1 MRCTLLLSACAALCG
16 LAAAALA
23 AGAQP
28 VEGKAASGFGYATPM
43 PEGVAIP
50 DRIESR
56 IGTLG
61 FFGGAPDQATASLL
75 HDNLDF
81 QRAVQ
86 AYLLALPVVSQ
97 AAHRAAMLSIGPA
110 NTTVPI
116 WQRPV
121 DARTVALAA
130 NDNAPFAWFWLD
142 LGEGP
147 LVLETPP
154 RLVGFADDIWHAWVG
169 DFGIAGLDKGKGGKY
184 LLLPPGWRASV
195 PGGYIVLRPGSNSVR
210 VFWRDFLLYGDPET
224 AAGLVRAHTRI
235 YPLGG
240 EANPPALD
248 FVEMSGEPFNTV
260 APADYA
266 FWELLNEVVQT
277 EPTRAVDATTLGFW
291 ASLGIEKGRPFAP
304 DARMRAILTEAAAVG
319 DATARTLLHD
329 WSNPDGSWY
338 PDRNWRRGFVGG
350 HTFSSGGGRDLD
362 ASARYFLHA
371 TGVTPAMDERIV
383 GEGSQTLEAFV
394 DSEGA
399 ILDGGRSYRLH
410 LPREIPV
417 RSVWSVIVYDNQ
429 TRSMIQ
435 TDQQVPSVS
444 NATRAL
450 RLNGDGSIDVWFGPT
465 APEGWEANWVQTVP
479 GRSWNTLLRLF
490 GPLEAFYDRSWRP
503 GDIELVR

>member
-1 MRCTLLLSACAALCG
+1 M
-16 LAAAALA
+16 
-23 AGAQP
+23 
-28 VEGKAASGFGYATPM
+28 
-43 PEGVAIP
+43 AIP

-61 FFGGAPDQATASLL
+61 FFGGAPDEATASLL

-147 LVLETPP
+147 LVLETSP

-184 LLLPPGWRASV
+184 LLLPPGWRAPV

-210 VFWRDFLLYGDPET
+210 VFWRDFALYGDPET
-224 AAGLVRAHTRI
+224 AADLIRAHTRI

-240 EANPPALD
+240 EANPPALE
-248 FVEMSGEPFNTV
+248 FVDMSDKPFNTV
-260 APADYA
+260 GPADYA

-291 ASLGIEKGRPFAP
+291 ASVGIEKGRPFTP
-304 DARMRAILTEAAAVG
+304 DARMRAILTEAATVG

-329 WSNPDGSWY
+329 WSNPDGAWY

-350 HTFSSGGGRDLD
+350 HTFSSRGGRDLD
-362 ASARYFLHA
+362 AYARYFLHA

-394 DSEGA
+394 DAEGA
-399 ILDGGRSYRLH
+399 ILDGGRTYRLH

-435 TDQQVPSVS
+435 TDQQFPSVS

-450 RLNGDGSIDVWFGPT
+450 RLNDDGSIDVWFGPT
-465 APEGWEANWVQTVP
+465 APEGWEENWVQTVP
-479 GRSWNTLLRLF
+479 GRSWSTLLRLF